1 MRNQQQQGNWKINK
15 YVNLKNTFLN
25 INGSKKSQGN
35 LQTLRESTMYQKLQ
49 DIAKAVL
56 KGQSVAINVYIEKK
70 KVLNQQPNFTH

>member
-15 YVNLKNTFLN
+15 YVNLKNAFLN

-35 LQTLRESTMYQKLQ
+35 LQTLRENTMYQKLQ

-70 KVLNQQPNFTH
+70 KV